1 MYFGRSHCRQEQP
14 TPGAP
19 AIFTSLPLTKA
30 RISYPDGRCH
40 IPSSSSKVCS
50 SPHTQA
56 TTTTAVIMTTVDFPR
71 SASTYPQQQQ
81 QHPHRKPVH
90 AGNTSRSDLRPLRQS
105 IVPDSDFTATT
116 QQPQNAASF
125 SMYTRKGPQPPTSS
139 SPPTSQQYPNSMA
152 KSRRTP
158 SQSTTSTGYTPSR
171 TPSNVSSQLSRNAST
186 RSGASITPGSYVAL
200 MRKQKATV
208 WCDRA
213 QHEDPRIAAQH
224 KAAKIRAAREITGKV
239 AEGRTSTSG
248 SMGSGSLGVRSK
260 IRHHGLPKAT
270 GYSYANMVG
279 GGVPMRLSASEV
291 GDDGNAYDDADSARR
306 MSQQHQRTSSGRSTD
321 NNRWLGVD
329 QRRQKRFSQG
339 SSPGQGSSPNED
351 IPELEETPMPGDHQQ
366 HSGDYFPTNERNN
379 SGSSSEQEKNFGNVG
394 QMEAP
399 KADEK
404 KRRTSEELRRRGSV
418 DERANTMGFM
428 GGGRLFV
435 ANPDLSD

>member
-1 MYFGRSHCRQEQP
+1 
-14 TPGAP
+14 
-19 AIFTSLPLTKA
+19 
-30 RISYPDGRCH
+30 
-40 IPSSSSKVCS
+40 
-50 SPHTQA
+50 
-56 TTTTAVIMTTVDFPR
+56 MTTVDFRGP
-71 SASTYPQQQQ
+71 ASTYAQQ

-90 AGNTSRSDLRPLRQS
+90 AADTSRNDLRPLRQS
-105 IVPDSDFTATT
+105 IVADSDFTASL
-116 QQPQNAASF
+116 QQPQSAASF
-125 SMYTRKGPQPPTSS
+125 SMYSRRGPQPPISSS
-139 SPPTSQQYPNSMA
+139 SPTASHQYPNSMA

-158 SQSTTSTGYTPSR
+158 SQSTSSTGYTPSR

-291 GDDGNAYDDADSARR
+291 GDDGNAYGDADSTRR
-306 MSQQHQRTSSGRSTD
+306 MSHQRTSSGRSSD
-321 NNRWLGVD
+321 NGRLLSVD
-329 QRRQKRFSQG
+329 QRRQKRYSQG

-351 IPELEETPMPGDHQQ
+351 IPELEETPVPGDHQQ
-366 HSGDYFPTNERNN
+366 QGGDYFPSNERNN

-399 KADEK
+399 KSEEK

-418 DERANTMGFM
+418 DERANTMGYM

>member
-1 MYFGRSHCRQEQP
+1 MSYSLQLC
-14 TPGAP
+14 
-19 AIFTSLPLTKA
+19 SLP
-30 RISYPDGRCH
+30 H
-40 IPSSSSKVCS
+40 M
-50 SPHTQA
+50 Q
-56 TTTTAVIMTTVDFPR
+56 TTTTTIIMTTVDFPR
-71 SASTYPQQQQ
+71 PASTYPQQQQ
-81 QHPHRKPVH
+81 HPHKKPVH

-116 QQPQNAASF
+116 KQPQNATSF

-139 SPPTSQQYPNSMA
+139 SPPASQQYPNSMA

-186 RSGASITPGSYVAL
+186 RSGASVTPGSYVAL

-306 MSQQHQRTSSGRSTD
+306 ISQQHQRTSSGRSTD
-321 NNRWLGVD
+321 NTRLLGVD
-329 QRRQKRFSQG
+329 QRRQKRISQG

-351 IPELEETPMPGDHQQ
+351 IPEEETPMPGDHQQ
-366 HSGDYFPTNERNN
+366 PGGDYFPTDERNN

-418 DERANTMGFM
+418 DERANTMGYM